1 MIRTRFAPS
10 PTGSLHLGGA
20 LSALANRRRG
30 DWMLLRIDDTDA
42 SREVPGALEA
52 VVEDLAWLGIAWDEG
67 PLRQSSRA
75 ERHRE
80 AAAGIEGGVHDADGA
95 LLFGDRTLLRADGTP
110 TYQLASVVDDLDF
123 DITHVVRGGDHRD
136 NEPFQR
142 SLFAALGADAAR
154 VRPPRAAPR
163 AGGPQALEARESG
176 DDHRSA
182 ARGRLSGRGGPRLPR
197 RARRTAARRPPRPAQ
212 AAAALDRRDRSA
224 LGRGAR
230 RSDRRTRRARAGP
243 TRRSRPGGGAPDRP
257 RDPRARAGPPRRL
270 PPVRPSSASSSS
282 APVRTA
288 AWTRTRR
295 RRSSAS

>member
-1 MIRTRFAPS
+1 MVRTRFAPS

-80 AAAGIEGGVHDADGA
+80 AAAGIEGGARGADGA
-95 LLFGDRTLLRADGTP
+95 LLFRDRTLLRADGTP

-123 DITHVVRGGDHRD
+123 GITHVVRGGDHRD

-142 SLFAALGADAAR
+142 SLFAALGAT
-154 VRPPRAAPR
+154 PPEFVHH
-163 AGGPQALEARESG
+163 GLLLGPDGHKLVEARESG

-182 ARGRLSGRGGPRLPR
+182 ARGRLSGRGRARLPR
-197 RARRTAARRPPRPAQ
+197 RARRAAARRPPRPAR
-212 AAAALDRRDRSA
+212 LRRLSTNA
-224 LGRGAR
+224 LGRSR
-230 RSDRRTRRARAGP
+230 TRSSPADRRTRRGRAGAA
-243 TRRSRPGGGAPDRP
+243 RRS
-257 RDPRARAGPPRRL
+257 
-270 PPVRPSSASSSS
+270 
-282 APVRTA
+282 
-288 AWTRTRR
+288 
-295 RRSSAS
+295 